1 MLISC
6 AGSRDGVVKVWSA
19 DANGVSGA
27 AVAEMAT
34 HGSGVEHACLSGSG
48 EATVSCGEDL
58 ALCAVREG
66 GDVVLRLGDP
76 ESGERVSRRPFVRS
90 FPSLGSSRP
99 RRERSCFSVCRR
111 LRCCDFDKTSRLV
124 ATGGDGGVLNV
135 WDVKRRRVVRSIE
148 DHARAGKG

>member
-34 HGSGVEHACLSGSG
+34 HGSGVEHACVSGSG

-90 FPSLGSSRP
+90 FPSFARRVRDATRASVGGCGAATSTRRRGSW
-99 RRERSCFSVCRR
+99 RRG
-111 LRCCDFDKTSRLV
+111 
-124 ATGGDGGVLNV
+124 ATG
-135 WDVKRRRVVRSIE
+135 
-148 DHARAGKG
+148 AC

>member
-90 FPSLGSSRP
+90 LLS
-99 RRERSCFSVCRR
+99 
-111 LRCCDFDKTSRLV
+111 LV
-124 ATGGDGGVLNV
+124 ASAT
-135 WDVKRRRVVRSIE
+135 RR
-148 DHARAGKG
+148 ARP